1 MVVVIEILEKR
12 VAGGGCSTLDRRTF
26 RRRTLGRLLD
36 EFGDRLHVVW
46 EEPSPAIPTLP
57 TIIVGGRVIHE
68 GGYLPWEVA
77 RPIVAHALAVE
88 ESVEEFRAG
97 AAAELASHGI
107 DAADWQN
114 GMLTWLCGPGGDA
127 GDGPSLHSGDDPAPE
142 G

>member
-1 MVVVIEILEKR
+1 MVVVIEVLEKR
-12 VAGGGCSTLDRRTF
+12 VAGVGCSTLDRRTF
-26 RRRTLGRLLD
+26 RRRTLGRLLE

-88 ESVEEFRAG
+88 EGVEEFRAG
-97 AAAELASHGI
+97 AAVELASHGI
-107 DAADWQN
+107 DPADWQN
-114 GMLTWLCGPGGDA
+114 GMLTWLCGPGGGA
-127 GDGPSLHSGDDPAPE
+127 SGGSGPSPDDDPAPE